1 MLAHDFADL
10 HLIEAVMGMWTDE
23 LLLVVVGCNTS

>member
-10 HLIEAVMGMWTDE
+10 HLIEAVGMWTDE
-23 LLLVVVGCNTS
+23 LLLVVVGCNTG